1 MKQTS
6 YPKSLPPKHFTS
18 PFSRCILTTDNLN
31 LSPGFFLVVA
41 IGTHPIYLPTI
52 PRDWLASDSG
62 KRLLKFQVPASDPR
76 ECTFSLK
83 IVEKVKLPLP
93 VHFKRLREVHWYHDL
108 SRNCHYFISPEMK
121 SCIDWNKRELSLELF
136 FPADP
141 AVLTDLD
148 KVLIQLRLLI
158 SFLTVNAGG
167 LPLHCSAVYK
177 NTKALVFFGHSGS
190 GKTTIARIMKNRNWN
205 LLNDEYNLLLP
216 DGESYRV
223 YSTPFTRRAPDL
235 INEPGGISVQNLFH
249 LARGSF
255 NVEPEPV
262 EKQIKSLLQ
271 SVYLFPDFS
280 GNREQLLD
288 TVISVCSRLPPKKL
302 YFINDDETA
311 VLLDSYN
318 AETLHE

>member
-1 MKQTS
+1 
-6 YPKSLPPKHFTS
+6 
-18 PFSRCILTTDNLN
+18 
-31 LSPGFFLVVA
+31 LVVA
-41 IGTHPIYLPTI
+41 IGTHRIHLSTT
-52 PRDWLASDSG
+52 PREWLSSDSG
-62 KRLLKFQVPASDPR
+62 KRLLKFQVPAYDPR

-83 IVEKVKLPLP
+83 IVEKVELPLP
-93 VHFKRLREVHWYHDL
+93 VHFKKLREVHWYHDQR
-108 SRNCHYFISPEMK
+108 SNRHFFISPEMK
-121 SCIDWNKRELSLELF
+121 SCIDWNKREVNLELL

-141 AVLTDLD
+141 AGLTDLD

-177 NTKALVFFGHSGS
+177 NTKALLFLGHSGS

-216 DGESYRV
+216 HGESYRV

-249 LARGSF
+249 LARGPF
-255 NVEPEPV
+255 NVEPEPI

-288 TVISVCSRLPPKKL
+288 TVISVCSRLPPQKL
-302 YFINDDETA
+302 YFKNDNETA
-311 VLLDSYN
+311 VFLENYY
-318 AETLHE
+318 AEILHE